1 MKRENIMVKNKEGRK
16 GMKGGKFERI
26 VIWIEWDEVKRNL
39 VEMIEKNGVMIEKIG
54 NGDGRK
60 IMKRI

>member
-1 MKRENIMVKNKEGRK
+1 MVKNKEGRK

-39 VEMIEKNGVMIEKIG
+39 VEMIEKNRVMIEKIG

>member
-1 MKRENIMVKNKEGRK
+1 M
-16 GMKGGKFERI
+16 
-26 VIWIEWDEVKRNL
+26 KRNL